1 MEALPQAIQ
10 QEALLSAGIREED
23 IMMADEA
30 VQAALVTGE
39 RGFKLP
45 DVLRKELLARLDLET
60 KVPSCEGAIASL
72 SAGSVTPGSNAG
84 LKV

>member
-10 QEALLSAGIREED
+10 QEALLTAGIREED

-39 RGFKLP
+39 RGLQP
-45 DVLRKELLARLDLET
+45 ARR
-60 KVPSCEGAIASL
+60 PSER
-72 SAGSVTPGSNAG
+72 TPGSPRPG
-84 LKV
+84 DEGPIVRGCDRESFSRVCYTRI